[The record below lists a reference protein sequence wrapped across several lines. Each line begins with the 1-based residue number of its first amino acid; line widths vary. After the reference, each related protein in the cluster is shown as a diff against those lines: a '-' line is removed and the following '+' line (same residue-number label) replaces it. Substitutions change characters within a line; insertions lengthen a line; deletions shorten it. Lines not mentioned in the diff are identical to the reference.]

1 MVPPSNVMLRRGA
14 AFGGPLIIGTS
25 GLMDRRRQ
33 ERLVHLGFAEDKPV
47 KGHLM
52 ALIAAALYNTDFKSV
67 DKEYMYKQFRKKY
80 PHMVPPSNVMQVEE
94 RRGLWTIFDHR
105 N

>member
-1 MVPPSNVMLRRGA
+1 M
-14 AFGGPLIIGTS
+14 T
-25 GLMDRRRQ
+25 
-33 ERLVHLGFAEDKPV
+33 LV
-47 KGHLM
+47 
-52 ALIAAALYNTDFKSV
+52 AAALYNAECKSV
-67 DKEYMYKQFRKKY
+67 DEEYMCKQFRKKY